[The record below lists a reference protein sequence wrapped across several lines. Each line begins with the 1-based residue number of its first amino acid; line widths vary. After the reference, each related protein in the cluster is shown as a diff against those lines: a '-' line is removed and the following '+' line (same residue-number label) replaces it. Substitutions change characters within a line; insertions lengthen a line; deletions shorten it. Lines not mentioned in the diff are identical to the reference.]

1 MGRTVPSMTQ
11 QILNELQS
19 WSQFRRALRAEE
31 REVFDE
37 LFRSVRMHVAE
48 VSMASRLLPFEAM
61 LMAMLVSQGV
71 RLRQIEQAILP
82 LGGGHKEIGEIL
94 KIEGEKGSAAGVVL
108 QSPSIQAS

>member
-19 WSQFRRALRAEE
+19 WSQFRRALRVEE

-48 VSMASRLLPFEAM
+48 VSVASRLLPFEAM

-71 RLRQIEQAILP
+71 RLRQIEQALLP
-82 LGGGHKEIGEIL
+82 LGGGGRGVKE
-94 KIEGEKGSAAGVVL
+94 KIFELEGEGSAVGAALV
-108 QSPSIQAS
+108 S